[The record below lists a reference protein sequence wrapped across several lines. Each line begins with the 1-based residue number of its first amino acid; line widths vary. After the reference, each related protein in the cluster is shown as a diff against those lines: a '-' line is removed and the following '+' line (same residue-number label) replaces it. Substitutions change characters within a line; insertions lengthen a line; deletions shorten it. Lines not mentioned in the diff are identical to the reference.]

1 MAPLELV
8 TNLATRCHH
17 LYWFQIWPLDDFLQI
32 WPPDGTTCITNK
44 FAHQTKSHAL
54 PDCLGLPYWHYQ
66 LVLTWYLHQ
75 PESHQLS
82 LQNLSESVSDNRTHR
97 SDQGY
102 LGPIKIVKIDRN
114 AEHLQ
119 FIMEMALILLKRR
132 GGKLSFYVFYIKVT
146 WSSARSVRFSE
157 PTSDKN
163 SQTGH
168 RMIF

>member
-17 LYWFQIWPLDDFLQI
+17 LYWFQIWPLDDYLQI

-82 LQNLSESVSDNRTHR
+82 FKNVSYVLTDNRTLR

-102 LGPIKIVKIDRN
+102 LGPIKTVLCGKNSHVGSPPPLPQYGNFFDEMPFFFWRCPKTKKFKIVK
-114 AEHLQ
+114 
-119 FIMEMALILLKRR
+119 
-132 GGKLSFYVFYIKVT
+132 YVF
-146 WSSARSVRFSE
+146 
-157 PTSDKN
+157 
-163 SQTGH
+163 
-168 RMIF
+168 